1 MPQESNSANYYAIS
15 FCSAGDTLYNWHFG
29 GVAFCSKSIRCSA
42 LIFGRFGNYFG
53 SSGGKTLLY
62 YYNNLQ
68 SLYYISVFCILYQY
82 ILAPSGNSLLSFK
95 VLLVKC
101 TIYANGLDNKKR
113 NICNN
118 RRTTKLNF

>member
-15 FCSAGDTLYNWHFG
+15 FCSAGDTLYKRRFG
-29 GVAFCSKSIRCSA
+29 GDAFCSKSIRCSA
-42 LIFGRFGNYFG
+42 LIFGRFGSYFG

-68 SLYYISVFCILYQY
+68 SLYYISLFYILYKC
-82 ILAPSGNSLLSFK
+82 ISAPSGKSLLALN

-101 TIYANGLDNKKR
+101 TTYANGLPYCLHDD
-113 NICNN
+113 
-118 RRTTKLNF
+118 TS